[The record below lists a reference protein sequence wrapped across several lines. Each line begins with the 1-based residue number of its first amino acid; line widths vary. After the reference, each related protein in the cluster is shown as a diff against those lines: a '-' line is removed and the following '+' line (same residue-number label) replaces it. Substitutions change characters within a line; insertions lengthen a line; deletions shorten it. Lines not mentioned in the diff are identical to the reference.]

1 MSVARHRWA
10 VAGFCVILV
19 IAGLILAQ
27 TAIPSVPAPGAAVKV
42 KWVRTRDGWQ
52 VAGWEH
58 RRTAYRVSLHP
69 VLVATL
75 VGLVS
80 ATLWVAFPQ
89 QTAKPPGD
97 DERTSC
103 S

>member
-1 MSVARHRWA
+1 MSLARHRWA
-10 VAGFCVILV
+10 VVGLCGLLA

-27 TAIPSVPAPGAAVKV
+27 TAIPSVPGPGAAAKV

-52 VAGWEH
+52 VARWEQ
-58 RRTAYRVSLHP
+58 RRTAYRVPLHP

-80 ATLWVAFPQ
+80 ATLLVAFPH
-89 QTAKPPGD
+89 QTAKLPGH
-97 DERTSC
+97 DEPTSC
-103 S
+103 N